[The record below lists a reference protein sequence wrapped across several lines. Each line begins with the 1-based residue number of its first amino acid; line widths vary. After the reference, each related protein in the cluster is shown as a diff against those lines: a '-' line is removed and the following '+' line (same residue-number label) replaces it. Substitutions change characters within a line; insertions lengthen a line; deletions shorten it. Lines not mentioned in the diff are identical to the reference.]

1 MRIRILASLVGITL
15 LACASSGPSVW
26 ARWDEAP
33 PRVIHAIA
41 IGALTPETP
50 VQQEDTEALITAFR
64 AQFPDVTVVRPP
76 EYAEWRLTFLK
87 TDTVSC
93 NAGANATAR
102 PLWCWYVIVNHHER
116 ASNGEQYDRTIGTV
130 SGETPKSSTSPVQQF
145 VVAFHRVLSGE
156 ALPVRPRTP

>member
-1 MRIRILASLVGITL
+1 MRIRILASLVGVTL
-15 LACASSGPSVW
+15 SACASSSPSVW

-41 IGALTPETP
+41 IGALNPEAP
-50 VQQEDTEALITAFR
+50 VQQKDTEALIAAFR
-64 AQFPDVTVVRPP
+64 AQFPGVTVVRPP

-93 NAGANATAR
+93 NASAIGTAR
-102 PLWCWYVIVNHHER
+102 PLWCWSVIVNHHER
-116 ASNGEQYDRTIGTV
+116 ANNGEQYDRTIGTV
-130 SGETPKSSTSPVQQF
+130 SGETPKSSTSPAQQF

-156 ALPVRPRTP
+156 PLPVRSRNP